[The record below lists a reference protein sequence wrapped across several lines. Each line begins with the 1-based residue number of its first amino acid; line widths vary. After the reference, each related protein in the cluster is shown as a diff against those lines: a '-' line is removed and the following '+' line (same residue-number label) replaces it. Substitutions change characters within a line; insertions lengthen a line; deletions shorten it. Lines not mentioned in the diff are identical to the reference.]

1 MIRAIGL
8 ASATGLSTGGVE
20 SGGFWEGKTRTA
32 LQALLHA
39 AALDNRSPRALLGW
53 TLSPSAAADA
63 VAHLVE
69 QPQGCSGWADS
80 FESMIHSDPRTRTRS
95 RWASP
100 SP

>member
-1 MIRAIGL
+1 MRGCQDPLTAMIRATGL

-39 AALDNRSPRALLGW
+39 AALDDRSPRELFSW

-63 VAHLVE
+63 VLILASH
-69 QPQGCSGWADS
+69 
-80 FESMIHSDPRTRTRS
+80 TRS
-95 RWASP
+95 RSP
-100 SP
+100 ARARRRR